1 MNKNAIALGL
11 ATLLLSGTAFAAPV
25 FSDDFNRRDAN
36 NVGSGWIEIDRNGK
50 DVAISNNAL
59 QLRDVHQQ
67 SNSTASSPDAAA
79 TFSVS
84 TLGLENLLLSFAWA
98 PLTASEADDTLK
110 LSWRVAG
117 GSWMDLWSTG
127 LGGDGAWSTANVG
140 LGAAAADQ
148 QSIDIRFWTDVGY
161 SGLLGFLFDA
171 PQNEGARIDWVTLTG
186 DAIPV
191 AVTPPVPEPTPEPA
205 GPGAAQAVPEPASLA
220 LLGLGLAGLGA
231 MRRRQRAA

>member
-1 MNKNAIALGL
+1 MNNNTIALGL

-25 FSDDFNRRDAN
+25 FSDDFNRKNSNHIGAAW
-36 NVGSGWIEIDRNGK
+36 SEIEKNGK
-50 DVAISNNAL
+50 DISINDNAL
-59 QLRDVHQQ
+59 QLRDIDEK
-67 SNSTASSPDAAA
+67 STGTVSSPDAAA

-98 PLTASEADDTLK
+98 PLTASEADDTLN

-117 GSWMDLWSTG
+117 GGWMDLWSTG
-127 LGGDGAWSTANVG
+127 LGGNGAWSTANVG

-148 QSIDIRFWTDVGY
+148 QSIDIRFWTDVRV
-161 SGLLGFLFDA
+161 SWWFIVSDSPA
-171 PQNEGARIDWVTLTG
+171 NEGARIDWVTLTG

-191 AVTPPVPEPTPEPA
+191 AVAPLAPEAPPTNPPEA
-205 GPGAAQAVPEPASLA
+205 SQAVPEPASLA

-231 MRRRQRAA
+231 LRRRQHKA

>member
-1 MNKNAIALGL
+1 MNNNTIALGL

-25 FSDDFNRRDAN
+25 FSDDFNRKNSNHIGAAW
-36 NVGSGWIEIDRNGK
+36 SEIEKNGK
-50 DVAISNNAL
+50 DISINDNAL
-59 QLRDVHQQ
+59 QLRDIDEK
-67 SNSTASSPDAAA
+67 STGTVSSPDAAA

-98 PLTASEADDTLK
+98 PLTASEADDTLN
-110 LSWRVAG
+110 LSWRVVG
-117 GSWMDLWSTG
+117 GGWMDLWSTG
-127 LGGDGAWSTANVG
+127 LGGNGAWSTANVG

-148 QSIDIRFWTDVGY
+148 QSIDIRFWTDVGH

-191 AVTPPVPEPTPEPA
+191 AVTPPVPEPTPEPS